1 MTPLPLE
8 LPWLSPPTPG
18 LRVWALEPYFGGSHE
33 TFLRGLQ
40 ARSGHRVSLHT
51 LPGRHWKWRM
61 HGGAFALAEQARG
74 AVEREQP
81 QALFASD
88 MLDVPTYLALAPAAV
103 SRLPL
108 VLYFHENQLTYPL
121 PPGVERDLGYAMKHL
136 SSAAVA
142 RCVLFNSDFHRREF
156 LTTLEALLP
165 SLPDERP
172 EATVAAVAAKA
183 RVLPLGLDLARFDE
197 YRPAPGQ
204 PPSGRWGSAAQ
215 GPLLLWNHRWEYDKD
230 PGAFFAA
237 LYGLQER
244 GVAFRVA
251 MAGANQGLPSR
262 LFVDAR
268 RRLADHIVQW
278 GRLPAFADYASL
290 LWEADVVVST
300 ALHDFFGAAIVEAV
314 YCGCRPVLPRR
325 LAYPE
330 LLPPETHSE
339 VLYDEGGLVPML
351 LRAVAEGT
359 PWSEEWQRTW
369 VSPYDWNV
377 MARRYDEAIWSCWE
391 TGGRDG

>member
-1 MTPLPLE
+1 
-8 LPWLSPPTPG
+8 
-18 LRVWALEPYFGGSHE
+18 
-33 TFLRGLQ
+33 
-40 ARSGHRVSLHT
+40 
-51 LPGRHWKWRM
+51 M

-172 EATVAAVAAKA
+172 RATVAAVAAKA
-183 RVLPLGLDLARFDE
+183 RVLPLGLDLARFDQ
-197 YRPAPGQ
+197 YRPAAGAAPVRSLGQRRPGSAPSLEPPLGVRQGPGCLLRRTVWAAGAGCGLPRGNGRGQSGAAQ
-204 PPSGRWGSAAQ
+204 PPLRGRPPPPGRPHRAVGPAARVRRLRLAAVGSGCGRLYGASRLLWGRHRGGGVLRLQAGVAPSAEPTPSCCRRRRTPMCSTTRADWCRCCSERSPRGRLGRRSGR
-215 GPLLLWNHRWEYDKD
+215 GP
-230 PGAFFAA
+230 G
-237 LYGLQER
+237 
-244 GVAFRVA
+244 FR
-251 MAGANQGLPSR
+251 
-262 LFVDAR
+262 
-268 RRLADHIVQW
+268 
-278 GRLPAFADYASL
+278 
-290 LWEADVVVST
+290 
-300 ALHDFFGAAIVEAV
+300 
-314 YCGCRPVLPRR
+314 
-325 LAYPE
+325 
-330 LLPPETHSE
+330 
-339 VLYDEGGLVPML
+339 
-351 LRAVAEGT
+351 
-359 PWSEEWQRTW
+359 RTIG
-369 VSPYDWNV
+369 NV